1 MTIFSR
7 RVQIIDA
14 AASIICKCVGFLDNQ
29 GEFGFSA
36 NLDMAKRRITV
47 EKLRRLQART
57 RFFVFCQRLMIL
69 ACGLSVGLL
78 VVAMAM
84 PQKRVLD
91 DLELALNDAS
101 ERERVIHEEKRDYEA
116 ELRAL
121 REDPE
126 FLEIHAR
133 DRLDFHR
140 EGERIL
146 KFSE

>member
-1 MTIFSR
+1 MTP
-7 RVQIIDA
+7 
-14 AASIICKCVGFLDNQ
+14 
-29 GEFGFSA
+29 
-36 NLDMAKRRITV
+36 

-57 RFFVFCQRLMIL
+57 RLMVFCRRLMVMV
-69 ACGLSVGLL
+69 CGLAAGAF

-91 DLELALNDAS
+91 DLELALDEAR
-101 ERERVIHEEKRDYEA
+101 EREQAVLDEKQDYET

-146 KFSE
+146 KFRE

>member
-1 MTIFSR
+1 
-7 RVQIIDA
+7 
-14 AASIICKCVGFLDNQ
+14 
-29 GEFGFSA
+29 
-36 NLDMAKRRITV
+36 MAKRQITV
-47 EKLRRLQART
+47 EKLKGLHTRT
-57 RFFVFCQRLMIL
+57 RFFVFCQRLMML
-69 ACGLSVGLL
+69 ACGLSFGLL

-91 DLELALNDAS
+91 DLELALAEAS
-101 ERERVIHEEKRDYEA
+101 EREQAIHDEKRNYEA

-146 KFSE
+146 KFRE

>member
-1 MTIFSR
+1 M
-7 RVQIIDA
+7 A
-14 AASIICKCVGFLDNQ
+14 ARIQSPTPRLAHSQNTKYIGFLDNQ
-29 GEFGFSA
+29 GVFGFPA
-36 NLDMAKRRITV
+36 DHDMARRRITV

-69 ACGLSVGLL
+69 ACGLSMGLL

-84 PQKRVLD
+84 PQKRLLD
-91 DLELALNDAS
+91 DLQLALDEAS
-101 ERERVIHEEKRDYEA
+101 ERERVIHDEKRDYET

-146 KFSE
+146 KFTE

>member
-1 MTIFSR
+1 M
-7 RVQIIDA
+7 
-14 AASIICKCVGFLDNQ
+14 
-29 GEFGFSA
+29 
-36 NLDMAKRRITV
+36 TV
-47 EKLRRLQART
+47 EKLRRMEART
-57 RFFVFCQRLMIL
+57 RFFVFSRRLVLMAFGL
-69 ACGLSVGLL
+69 AAGMV
-78 VVAMAM
+78 VVAMAV

-91 DLELALNDAS
+91 DLEEALEEARQ
-101 ERERVIHEEKRDYEA
+101 REQAVLEKKQDYET

-133 DRLDFHR
+133 DRLDYHR

>member
-1 MTIFSR
+1 
-7 RVQIIDA
+7 
-14 AASIICKCVGFLDNQ
+14 
-29 GEFGFSA
+29 
-36 NLDMAKRRITV
+36 MARRRITV
-47 EKLRRLQART
+47 EKLKRLQART
-57 RFFVFCQRLMIL
+57 RWLVFCRRLMVM
-69 ACGLSVGLL
+69 ACGLAAGML

-91 DLELALNDAS
+91 DLELALEEAS
-101 ERERVIHEEKRDYEA
+101 QREWVVLEEKRDYET

-146 KFSE
+146 KFRE

>member
-1 MTIFSR
+1 MTR
-7 RVQIIDA
+7 
-14 AASIICKCVGFLDNQ
+14 
-29 GEFGFSA
+29 
-36 NLDMAKRRITV
+36 RRITV
-47 EKLRRLQART
+47 EKLRRLEART
-57 RFFVFCQRLMIL
+57 RWLVFCRRLMAM
-69 ACGLSVGLL
+69 ACGLAAGML

-91 DLELALNDAS
+91 DLELALEEAQQ
-101 ERERVIHEEKRDYEA
+101 REQAILEEKQDYET

-126 FLEIHAR
+126 FIEIHAR

-146 KFSE
+146 KFPE